1 MSTQKISSQE
11 KKLNQLQEKFEKT
24 KAGLSSLGI
33 FRKGSITKRWMTCG
47 NPRCQCRRDPSKRHG
62 PYYWWTT
69 KEKGRTQA
77 ILVPR
82 EWLSEART
90 CVRNYKELKRK
101 LDALS
106 TLSEQIIRKK
116 LGLLRKAR
124 KLNP

>member
-1 MSTQKISSQE
+1 MSTPKERSQKRT
-11 KKLNQLQEKFEKT
+11 LNQLRERFEKT
-24 KAGLSSLGI
+24 KAGLLSLGI

-47 NPRCQCRRDPSKRHG
+47 NPRCQCRSDPSKRHG

-77 ILVPR
+77 ILVPK

-90 CVRNYKELKRK
+90 CVANYKELKRK

-106 TLSEQIIRKK
+106 TLSEQIIREK
-116 LGLLRKAR
+116 LKLIKKAR